1 MGPQNRLI
9 LNNIVLYSRLTDKR
23 ALSLLI
29 YRIPVPVVVIGIIS
43 NTRPV
48 NPLVL
53 FSCPDFPAPC

>member
-9 LNNIVLYSRLTDKR
+9 LNNIVLYLRLTDKQ

-43 NTRPV
+43 KLGP
-48 NPLVL
+48 
-53 FSCPDFPAPC
+53 